1 MLLRQHVPSVIVTA
15 VVPGAVRAAYSAV
28 RPEKRRNIPCTITC
42 FTLTCLC
49 L

>member
-1 MLLRQHVPSVIVTA
+1 MLLKQHVPSVIVTA

-28 RPEKRRNIPCTITC
+28 SPEKRHNIYCTLSC